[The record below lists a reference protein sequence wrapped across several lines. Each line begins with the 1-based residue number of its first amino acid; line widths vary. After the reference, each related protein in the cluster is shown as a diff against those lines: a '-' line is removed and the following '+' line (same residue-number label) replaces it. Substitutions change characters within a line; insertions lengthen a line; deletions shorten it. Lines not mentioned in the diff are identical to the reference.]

1 MKRDIVIILD
11 NIRSA
16 LNVGSIFRTSDC
28 LGAKEIHLVGISP
41 TPNHP
46 KVKKTAIG
54 AEDYVSWKYFK
65 TLKESID
72 DVRSLGYKIYA
83 VEQAENSKT
92 FNEEVYPNKVA
103 LIFGHE
109 LTGVSIEGLKLADE
123 IVEIP
128 MAGKKNS
135 LNVSLTSGIVL
146 SYLVFSHE

>member
-1 MKRDIVIILD
+1 MAREIILVLD

-28 LGAKEIHLVGISP
+28 LGVKEIHIIGISP

-54 AEDYVSWKYFK
+54 AEGYVKWKYFK
-65 TLKESID
+65 SVRESID
-72 DVRSLGYKIYA
+72 DLKERGYKIYA
-83 VEQAENSKT
+83 VEQVKNSKI
-92 FNEEVYPNKVA
+92 FNEVTYPDKVA

-109 LTGVSIEGLKLADE
+109 LTGVSTDGLELADL

-128 MAGKKNS
+128 MSGKKNS

-146 SYLVFSHE
+146 SYLVFSHD